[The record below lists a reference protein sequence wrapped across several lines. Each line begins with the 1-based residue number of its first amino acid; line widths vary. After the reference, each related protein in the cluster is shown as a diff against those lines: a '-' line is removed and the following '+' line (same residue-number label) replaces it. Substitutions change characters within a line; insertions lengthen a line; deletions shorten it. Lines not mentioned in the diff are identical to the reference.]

1 MPTARGLIVRTQSG
15 FFTVETGQGQY
26 VCQLRGRLKQGPRLG
41 DIAALGDWVKF
52 TILDDGT
59 GIIEEIEPRSRLLS
73 RMDPRPQ
80 GEYEQ
85 IIIANPDQILFVFA
99 CTQPEPR
106 LGMLDRYL
114 VIAEKQNIP
123 AVVVANKTDL
133 TGMDKAR
140 EIFSCFEEL
149 GYPVLYVSAKTGL
162 NVDELHKQLIGK
174 VSALTG
180 PSGAGKSSLLNAVQP
195 GLGLA
200 ASHVSRATR
209 KGRHTTVVREMFPLK
224 EGGYVADTPGLKA
237 LAL

>member
-106 LGMLDRYL
+106 LGMLD
-114 VIAEKQNIP
+114 
-123 AVVVANKTDL
+123 
-133 TGMDKAR
+133 
-140 EIFSCFEEL
+140 
-149 GYPVLYVSAKTGL
+149 
-162 NVDELHKQLIGK
+162 
-174 VSALTG
+174 
-180 PSGAGKSSLLNAVQP
+180 
-195 GLGLA
+195 
-200 ASHVSRATR
+200 
-209 KGRHTTVVREMFPLK
+209 
-224 EGGYVADTPGLKA
+224 
-237 LAL
+237 